1 MRHPARSIERQKMMD
16 FDEFVEAFSR
26 LSVGEGGVRLLKRK
40 LDDTQESMKA
50 QRAQTPLRKPY
61 HSAATLFIATRQLP
75 APLPALIRSNASP
88 VHTPQVPI
96 TTSSCP
102 LSKLAPQSPAVPL
115 ERTKRRKISALPS
128 HASAGL
134 RREPRYVSRMSSFGS
149 DCSSQTPPSSGSSA
163 PSSTLVTPESSP
175 TTLPT
180 HLTQLPILECY
191 DLQNSNDVTK
201 DFVRK
206 SISFP
211 EGSQFDLSSINSYDG
226 AGGRTPIPLHNNR

>member
-1 MRHPARSIERQKMMD
+1 MD

-26 LSVGEGGVRLLKRK
+26 LSVEEGKVHPLKRK
-40 LDDTQESMKA
+40 LDDTQDSLKA
-50 QRAQTPLRKPY
+50 QRAHTPLRKPDRP
-61 HSAATLFIATRQLP
+61 AATLFIATRPLP

-88 VHTPQVPI
+88 LRTPQLPAI
-96 TTSSCP
+96 TSSCP
-102 LSKLAPQSPAVPL
+102 LTLRAPDSLSKLAPQSPAVPL

-128 HASAGL
+128 RAPDGL
-134 RREPRYVSRMSSFGS
+134 RCKTRYVSRMSSFGS
-149 DCSSQTPPSSGSSA
+149 DRSSQTPPSSGSSA

-180 HLTQLPILECY
+180 HLAQLPILECY

-211 EGSQFDLSSINSYDG
+211 EGSQFDLSSINTYDG
-226 AGGRTPIPLHNNR
+226 AGRRTPIPLHNNQ